1 MQDHDYEDIGEAG
14 ATTGG
19 VYVCRRC
26 GHDPCVD
33 DLMAACTPKPIAQ
46 PIDFVGG
53 WDAVV
58 VEPQQVTY
66 LPGGFRIYLTEAQI
80 DKLIEARTRPGDQ
93 QPIHE
98 DTSK

>member
-1 MQDHDYEDIGEAG
+1 
-14 ATTGG
+14 
-19 VYVCRRC
+19 
-26 GHDPCVD
+26 
-33 DLMAACTPKPIAQ
+33 MAACTPKPIAQ